1 MGVEAKLK
9 TLDVEKNLGVVTLSD
24 GTEFSVPRLSMLK
37 IIQVVKFLGVDG
49 AKIYSQAREILI
61 DDSYDLIEK
70 YAIILESI
78 QEAQV
83 MRIFSIILELE
94 DKQSLALDPN
104 DLLEILLVL
113 SEKLDLKKTFTLVR
127 QLMKK
132 MFDIDLP
139 DFKELIDRAFP
150 EAPIMFDIDLPDFKE
165 LIDRAFPEAP
175 VEQVEENTSEKE
187 TEEKQEKEEATA

>member
-37 IIQVVKFLGVDG
+37 IIQIVKFLGVDG

-94 DKQSLALDPN
+94 DKQSLELDPN

-150 EAPIMFDIDLPDFKE
+150 EAPMEP
-165 LIDRAFPEAP
+165 
-175 VEQVEENTSEKE
+175 VEENTSEKE
-187 TEEKQEKEEATA
+187 KEEATA

>member
-37 IIQVVKFLGVDG
+37 IIQIVKFLGVDG
-49 AKIYSQAREILI
+49 AKIYSQAREVLI
-61 DDSYDLIEK
+61 DDSYDQIEK

-94 DKQSLALDPN
+94 DNQSLALDPN

-139 DFKELIDRAFP
+139 DFKELIDKAFP
-150 EAPIMFDIDLPDFKE
+150 EVPMEPVKE
-165 LIDRAFPEAP
+165 ETLEE
-175 VEQVEENTSEKE
+175 VTEQNP
-187 TEEKQEKEEATA
+187 EKEETSA

>member
-150 EAPIMFDIDLPDFKE
+150 EAP
-165 LIDRAFPEAP
+165 

>member
-150 EAPIMFDIDLPDFKE
+150 EAP
-165 LIDRAFPEAP
+165 

-187 TEEKQEKEEATA
+187 TEEKQEKEEATT

>member
-24 GTEFSVPRLSMLK
+24 GTQFSVPRLSMLK
-37 IIQVVKFLGVDG
+37 IIQIVKFLGVDG
-49 AKIYSQAREILI
+49 AKIYSQAREVLI
-61 DDSYDLIEK
+61 DDSYDQIEK

-78 QEAQV
+78 KEAQV

-150 EAPIMFDIDLPDFKE
+150 EVPME
-165 LIDRAFPEAP
+165 P
-175 VEQVEENTSEKE
+175 VEEETSEGT

>member
-1 MGVEAKLK
+1 M
-9 TLDVEKNLGVVTLSD
+9 VTLSD

-49 AKIYSQAREILI
+49 AKIYSQAREVLI
-61 DDSYDLIEK
+61 DDSYDTIEK

-94 DKQSLALDPN
+94 DKESLALDPN

-132 MFDIDLP
+132 MFDIELP

-150 EAPIMFDIDLPDFKE
+150 EAPMEP
-165 LIDRAFPEAP
+165 
-175 VEQVEENTSEKE
+175 VEENTSEKE
-187 TEEKQEKEEATA
+187 KEEATA

>member
-49 AKIYSQAREILI
+49 AKIYSQAREVLI

-83 MRIFSIILELE
+83 MRIFSIILDLE

-150 EAPIMFDIDLPDFKE
+150 EVP
-165 LIDRAFPEAP
+165 
-175 VEQVEENTSEKE
+175 VEENTSEKE
-187 TEEKQEKEEATA
+187 TEEATT

>member
-49 AKIYSQAREILI
+49 AKIYSQAREVLI

-150 EAPIMFDIDLPDFKE
+150 EVP
-165 LIDRAFPEAP
+165 
-175 VEQVEENTSEKE
+175 VEENTSEKE
-187 TEEKQEKEEATA
+187 TEEATT